1 MKNDPDF
8 SFQLNEN
15 RESVLTWLLK
25 DSLGGD
31 SKTVMLAT
39 VSPCAAHVEET
50 LATLRYACQ
59 VSDHLESHPHQVQKV
74 IQRGTRSSTN
84 QQQARTIINTARI
97 CEDPNAR
104 LIRHLREQ
112 IRILE
117 EQVMLQDKSEN
128 QCAPSE
134 SIISGSHPSSSTA
147 RQVDELTSEIEKLKG
162 RLADLTE
169 QQQNVDQTWHERIAE
184 AEMKRSSAERVLAS
198 YGLVE
203 AKDPLQPCLVNVN
216 QVQSNS
222 VFL

>member
-1 MKNDPDF
+1 M
-8 SFQLNEN
+8 
-15 RESVLTWLLK
+15 LTWLLK

-59 VSDHLESHPHQVQKV
+59 VSDHFENHSHQLPKV
-74 IQRGTRSSTN
+74 IRFSIN

-117 EQVMLQDKSEN
+117 EQVMVQDKSEN

-222 VFL
+222 VFLKGLICVSD